1 MYPSQYIRYPNTGI
15 SFLYSKLHL
24 PTKLRKTDTN
34 QSNRC
39 FPFLFNGGSGG
50 GSSALYTAGFLSLVA
65 FFVLNDWKNEINV
78 EEDEIDESYAPD
90 KDDDFVEYN
99 YDGMELEDENWEF
112 ENDFISGPKVW
123 VMSSD
128 SDGISY
134 HRYHEFDPNMQM
146 DWPALSI
153 GLSFKDVNML
163 RMVLR
168 QYAIRNSFNINY
180 LKNDKTRLTAV
191 CSDQT
196 CNWRLHASVLQDG
209 QTFEIRKLIDSHN
222 CLNINQGENHMAS
235 AAWLAEKIEARIK
248 MDVTVTPK
256 VLCAEIFRCYG
267 VTVSYL
273 KMWRAKETALQKIR
287 GSFEESFRFIPSMCK
302 TIVKYNPESIA
313 RYQLEEN
320 GSFKRVFV
328 AYSASIKG
336 FLNGCRP
343 FIGLDGTF
351 LKGKHKGVLLTA
363 VAIDGNKQL
372 FPLAIAVVEA
382 ENIDSWLFFLHW
394 LKIGLNGSEFTF
406 MSDRQKGLV
415 EAVNRVFPMGYQRF
429 CMRHVYANF
438 QKYYKGRLCPQ
449 ARQWIENIPGVHWSR
464 AYFPEWLPCN
474 YNQNNFTESFN
485 KMIMDSRG
493 LPICDMIDWI
503 RQKMMVNLQSRRSR
517 SERWDGIVCP
527 KIKKI
532 LNDVRDQS
540 RFCDL
545 FFAGG
550 DEYEMV
556 AHAETHS
563 SEDISQFVFKCTTFE
578 KPKVTYQSYIFVQLE
593 LL

>member
-1 MYPSQYIRYPNTGI
+1 MASGSHDDEFDPEIR
-15 SFLYSKLHL
+15 
-24 PTKLRKTDTN
+24 
-34 QSNRC
+34 
-39 FPFLFNGGSGG
+39 
-50 GSSALYTAGFLSLVA
+50 
-65 FFVLNDWKNEINV
+65 NEINV

-112 ENDFISGPKVW
+112 ENDFISGSEGVGHEYEVVKEDVTAIHMTR
-123 VMSSD
+123 VQEDGELSEYTSHSSCHSLNSGSD

-146 DWPALSI
+146 DRPALSI

-320 GSFKRVFV
+320 GSFKR
-328 AYSASIKG
+328 
-336 FLNGCRP
+336 
-343 FIGLDGTF
+343 
-351 LKGKHKGVLLTA
+351 LL
-363 VAIDGNKQL
+363 IL
-372 FPLAIAVVEA
+372 
-382 ENIDSWLFFLHW
+382 
-394 LKIGLNGSEFTF
+394 
-406 MSDRQKGLV
+406 
-415 EAVNRVFPMGYQRF
+415 
-429 CMRHVYANF
+429 
-438 QKYYKGRLCPQ
+438 PQ
-449 ARQWIENIPGVHWSR
+449 
-464 AYFPEWLPCN
+464 
-474 YNQNNFTESFN
+474 
-485 KMIMDSRG
+485 
-493 LPICDMIDWI
+493 
-503 RQKMMVNLQSRRSR
+503 
-517 SERWDGIVCP
+517 
-527 KIKKI
+527 
-532 LNDVRDQS
+532 
-540 RFCDL
+540 
-545 FFAGG
+545 
-550 DEYEMV
+550 
-556 AHAETHS
+556 
-563 SEDISQFVFKCTTFE
+563 
-578 KPKVTYQSYIFVQLE
+578 
-593 LL
+593 